1 VKQLSNSDGLI
12 NKQEFAETV
21 VEFNKLYQA
30 GDILAASAI
39 SEFGLLY
46 TLQDMGLV
54 MTLLLNSIRNIQV
67 LTFCPAI

>member
-1 VKQLSNSDGLI
+1 LNSDGLI

-30 GDILAASAI
+30 GDILQHLQLVNLACSI
-39 SEFGLLY
+39 LY
-46 TLQDMGLV
+46 KIWVWV